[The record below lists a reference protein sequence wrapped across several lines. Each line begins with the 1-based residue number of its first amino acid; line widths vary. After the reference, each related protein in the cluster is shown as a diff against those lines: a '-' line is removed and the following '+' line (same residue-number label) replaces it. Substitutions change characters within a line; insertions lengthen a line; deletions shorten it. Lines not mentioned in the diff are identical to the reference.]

1 MGLADARHCF
11 AAFDLGTRAL
21 PDAGL
26 CFTAFDLGH
35 MGPWW
40 VGLGHRGMA
49 AWWWLDS

>member
-35 MGPWW
+35 RGHGGW
-40 VGLGHRGMA
+40 VWA
-49 AWWWLDS
+49 AGGWRRWLVS